1 MNQEYVDTV
10 RLLLAIAPEIFR
22 SPRFAM
28 KGGTALNLFVH
39 DMPRLSVDI
48 DVVFT
53 DHTLSRDDA
62 LRAIAADLAAAKSAI
77 TKMGLRATIPTT
89 KSGDDVKLLAA
100 GSGIQIKVEVNF
112 VFRGTV
118 LPVTQRPLTHA
129 AQELFATDIT
139 LPLLDHSELY
149 GGKLVAAMDR
159 QHPRDMFDVW
169 KMLER
174 FGWQSSFVDCF
185 VAYLAGHNRPVH
197 EVLFPKKRPLEPVFT
212 NEFVGMTKDSVEL
225 SVLEQTQERLLTQLP
240 SALTSRHRDFLLS
253 LVRAEPAWELLNF
266 DNLQH
271 LPALQWK
278 LTNLRRLKERDT
290 ERFQAQ
296 HGELAARFVCFRQA
310 CVTMGKWWT

>member
-10 RLLLAIAPEIFR
+10 RLLLAVAPEVFR
-22 SPRFAM
+22 SPRFAL

-53 DHTLSRDDA
+53 DHTIGREDA
-62 LRAIAADLAAAKSAI
+62 LRMIAADLEATKTAI
-77 TKMGLRATIPTT
+77 S
-89 KSGDDVKLLAA
+89 KSGFRASISTTRGGDEVKLLVA
-100 GSGIQIKVEVNF
+100 GNGLQIKVEVNF

-118 LPVTQRPLTHA
+118 LPVTQRPLAQA
-129 AQELFATDIT
+129 AQELFTTDIT
-139 LPLLDHSELY
+139 LPVLDYSELY

-174 FGWQSSFVDCF
+174 FGWQVSFVDCF

-197 EVLFPKKRPLEPVFT
+197 EVLFPKKRSLEPVFT
-212 NEFVGMTKDSVEL
+212 SEFAGMTKDDVEL
-225 SVLEQTQERLLTQLP
+225 SVLEQTQQRLLTQLP
-240 SALTSRHRDFLLS
+240 GSLTSQHRDFLLS
-253 LVRAEPAWELLNF
+253 LVRAEPAWELMPF
-266 DNLQH
+266 ANLQH

-278 LTNLRRLKERDT
+278 LTNLRRLKERDAG
-290 ERFQAQ
+290 RFLAQ
-296 HGELAARFVCFRQA
+296 HHDLTAKFKEFCGNDPA
-310 CVTMGKWWT
+310 